1 MAPRT
6 ALFAGAVLAASS
18 LALAACSTSTP
29 STQGT
34 TTTTAT
40 SAPVTTTTSA
50 PVTTTT
56 SAPVTTT
63 TSAPVTTT
71 SGSGAQNL
79 TVTNA
84 IRSQLVAA
92 GAALNNVPVSEYS
105 GLAPGLTY
113 YALDRATGTYW
124 AAARLVPAPS
134 SDPSKPTQAQ
144 IDAQDEGSYTLF
156 TRAPGA
162 SWKAYPDGNTGPGTP
177 CPVTV
182 PADVVKVWGWPT
194 GSCRPNSV

>member
-1 MAPRT
+1 MSPRT
-6 ALFAGAVLAASS
+6 ALAAAVLVAGSS

-63 TSAPVTTT
+63 

-84 IRSQLVAA
+84 IRAQLVAA

-144 IDAQDEGSYTLF
+144 IAAQDEGSYTLF

-182 PADVVKVWGWPT
+182 PAGVVKVWGWPN
-194 GSCRPNSV
+194 GSCRPTSV